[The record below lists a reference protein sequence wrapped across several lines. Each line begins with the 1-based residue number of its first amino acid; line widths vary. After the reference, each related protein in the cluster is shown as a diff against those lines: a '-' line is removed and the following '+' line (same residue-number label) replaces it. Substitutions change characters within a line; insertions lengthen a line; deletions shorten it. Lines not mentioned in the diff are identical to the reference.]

1 MRGLCI
7 ATGQYSSF
15 CGCAMDFVLGGFDQ
29 LEDDDKNRGDEEN
42 EQEVETHK
50 GEEEVKTRIDNKR

>member
-15 CGCAMDFVLGGFDQ
+15 CGCALGLVLGGFDHM
-29 LEDDDKNRGDEEN
+29 EDDDQRRGDEEN
-42 EQEVETHK
+42 EQD
-50 GEEEVKTRIDNKR
+50 G